1 MIVAHETPFSCEN
14 YIHITY
20 ELFSAYIGCGLQ
32 KTKRFKG
39 TLAMKIMEFEYIF
52 EEVKIKPSNAPKFT
66 LNGEEIDIWSEKF
79 ANYHSKSIVDYVREN
94 LVRYEQMQIDP
105 FSEIVGKKVEKELV
119 KTALMSGSNILF
131 KGKKGYGKTTFSKSI
146 LKLLPEKILA
156 IKGCKIHDD
165 PTQPVCFSC
174 KKRVLEA
181 NSVELTF
188 VPRKWIRIP
197 GDPMMT
203 TRQLIGG
210 ISIQKIREGYD
221 LDHPE
226 VFTPGRVLK
235 AHRGL
240 AYFDELGSIPSA
252 LQTLLHELF
261 EEKQITTPE
270 GDIIPMRI
278 DALIIASTNPANYKG
293 VSDIKEPL
301 LDRMEQIDIG
311 PPETIEEEIEIGLKN
326 MSLKKG
332 ARIPEWHLKILA
344 SAVRCMR
351 SKNCRYANRIE
362 VEPSCRATI
371 KLFDHV
377 RASATRK
384 GHEAVMLSD
393 YGERFEIVKLALR
406 SRFEIDYDA
415 EISKDEIVE
424 AVVNDAI
431 DSVCSS
437 IYASIPRNVFNDIM
451 EAIAEMRVVN
461 VYKANGFSQF
471 AHSMCKDSNE
481 IKSALEILLESIAR
495 CSGLVERIGDGI
507 YAYKAYDR
515 QTRV

>member
-1 MIVAHETPFSCEN
+1 
-14 YIHITY
+14 
-20 ELFSAYIGCGLQ
+20 
-32 KTKRFKG
+32 
-39 TLAMKIMEFEYIF
+39 MEFEYIF
-52 EEVKIKPSNAPKFT
+52 EDVRVKPSNAPRFI
-66 LNGEEIDIWSEKF
+66 LNGQEVDIWSDDL
-79 ANYHSKSIVDYVREN
+79 AYYHSKSIPDYIREN
-94 LVRYEQMQIDP
+94 LLRHESRGVDP
-105 FSEIVGKKVEKELV
+105 FSEIVGKAVEKEMV

-146 LKLLPEKILA
+146 SKLLPEKILA

-165 PTQPVCFSC
+165 PTKPVCFSC
-174 KKRVLEA
+174 KKKVLEA
-181 NSVELTF
+181 EEVELTF
-188 VPRKWIRIP
+188 IPRKWIRIP

-210 ISIQKIREGYD
+210 ISIQKIKEGYD

-235 AHRGL
+235 AHRGI

-261 EEKQITTPE
+261 EERQITTPE
-270 GDIIPMRI
+270 GDIVPMKL
-278 DALIIASTNPANYKG
+278 DTLVIASTNPANYKG

-311 PPETIEEEIEIGLKN
+311 PPETVEEEIEIGLRN
-326 MSLKKG
+326 MSLKQG
-332 ARIPEWHLKILA
+332 SIIPEWHLRILA
-344 SAVRCMR
+344 NTVRCMR
-351 SKNCRYANRIE
+351 SKSCRYANRIE

-393 YGERFEIVKLALR
+393 YGENFEIVKLALK
-406 SRFEIDYDA
+406 SRFEVDYES

-424 AVVNDAI
+424 GVLNDSI
-431 DSVCSS
+431 DSICGS
-437 IYASIPRNVFNDIM
+437 IYATIPKNVFGEMIEEIAKQKIVNAYNMDGIVKIFASSLCSKKEELRSAIEITL
-451 EAIAEMRVVN
+451 EAI
-461 VYKANGFSQF
+461 S
-471 AHSMCKDSNE
+471 
-481 IKSALEILLESIAR
+481 R
-495 CSGLVERIGDGI
+495 CSGLIERAGDGI
-507 YAYKAYDR
+507 YVYKAYDR
-515 QTRV
+515 ET

>member
-1 MIVAHETPFSCEN
+1 
-14 YIHITY
+14 
-20 ELFSAYIGCGLQ
+20 
-32 KTKRFKG
+32 
-39 TLAMKIMEFEYIF
+39 MEFEYIF
-52 EEVKIKPSNAPKFT
+52 EEVKIKPSNAPRFR
-66 LNGEEIDIWSEKF
+66 LNGKEVDIWNEKF
-79 ANYHSKSIVDYVREN
+79 INYHSRNISDYVREN
-94 LVRYEQMQIDP
+94 LIRYELMNMDP
-105 FSEIVGKKVEKELV
+105 FNEIVGKKIEKELI

-174 KKRVLEA
+174 KKKVLEEE
-181 NSVELTF
+181 SVELVF

-261 EEKQITTPE
+261 EERQVTTPE
-270 GDIIPMRI
+270 GDIVPMKI
-278 DALIIASTNPANYKG
+278 DSLIIASTNPANYKG

-301 LDRMEQIDIG
+301 LDRIEQIDIG
-311 PPETIEEEIEIGLKN
+311 PPETIEEEIEIGLRN
-326 MSLKKG
+326 MSLKSG

-351 SKNCRYANRIE
+351 SKNCRFANRIE
-362 VEPSCRATI
+362 IEPSCRATI

-393 YGERFEIVKLALR
+393 YGERFEVIKLALR
-406 SRFEIDYDA
+406 SRFEIDYDT
-415 EISKDEIVE
+415 EVSKDEIVE
-424 AVVNDAI
+424 GVVNDSI

-437 IYASIPRNVFNDIM
+437 IYNSIPRNVFSEII
-451 EAIAEMRVVN
+451 ERISEIKVVN
-461 VYKANGFSQF
+461 VYKANGLADF
-471 AHSMCKDSNE
+471 AISMCKDISE
-481 IKSALEILLESIAR
+481 VKSALEIMLESIAR
-495 CSGLVERIGDGI
+495 CSGFIERISDGV
-507 YAYKAYDR
+507 YSYKAYDR
-515 QTRV
+515 

>member
-1 MIVAHETPFSCEN
+1 
-14 YIHITY
+14 
-20 ELFSAYIGCGLQ
+20 
-32 KTKRFKG
+32 
-39 TLAMKIMEFEYIF
+39 MEFEYIF
-52 EEVKIKPSNAPKFT
+52 EEVKVKPSNAPRFR
-66 LNGEEIDIWSEKF
+66 LNGEEIDIWSEEF
-79 ANYHSKSIVDYVREN
+79 AVYHSKSIADYVREN
-94 LVRYEQMQIDP
+94 LIRYELLKKDP
-105 FSEIVGKKVEKELV
+105 FYEIVGKSKEKELV

-146 LKLLPEKILA
+146 LKLLPEKLLA

-174 KKRVLEA
+174 KKKVLEE
-181 NSVELTF
+181 NVVDLVF
-188 VPRKWIRIP
+188 IPRKWIRIP

-235 AHRGL
+235 AHRGI

-270 GDIIPMRI
+270 GDIVPMKI

-311 PPETIEEEIEIGLKN
+311 APETIEEEIEIGLRN
-326 MSLKKG
+326 MSLKEG

-344 SAVRCMR
+344 NAVRCMR
-351 SKNCRYANRIE
+351 SKNCRFANRIE

-371 KLFDHV
+371 KLFDHI

-393 YGERFEIVKLALR
+393 YGEKFEIVKLALR
-406 SRFEIDYDA
+406 SRFEVDYDA

-424 AVVNDAI
+424 GVINDSI
-431 DSVCSS
+431 DNVCSS
-437 IYASIPRNVFNDIM
+437 IYASIPRDVFSELM
-451 EAIAEMRVVN
+451 ERVAEMRVVN
-461 VYKANGFSQF
+461 VYKANGISEF
-471 AHSMCKDSNE
+471 AVPMCSDSSELRSAVE
-481 IKSALEILLESIAR
+481 IILESIAR
-495 CSGLVERIGDGI
+495 CSGLVERLGDGI

-515 QTRV
+515 